1 MLRRMKDLKG
11 FAIAA
16 KDGDIG
22 AASDF
27 IFDDKNWTVRYIVVD
42 TNPWLP
48 GGKVLISPIIT
59 GQADWEGKRLPV
71 LLTREQV
78 KSSPDIR
85 LDEEL
90 SAQDEIKYYDHYGWP
105 YYWVGSDMWGP
116 MTVPQDLLDKEIDR
130 TMALTQEVNQ
140 SHLRSMKDVKGYT
153 IQATDGDIGHVD
165 DFIIDDEPWVIR
177 YVVVDTGNWWPGKK
191 VVVAPPWISRV
202 DWQHSNV
209 YVNLSRETV
218 KGAPEFD
225 PDKIDRGYETQLYQH
240 YGQENY
246 WWC

>member
-27 IFDDKNWTVRYIVVD
+27 IFDDKNWTVRYVVVD

-59 GQADWEGKRLPV
+59 GQADWENKKLPV
-71 LLTREQV
+71 LLTRKQV
-78 KSSPDIR
+78 KNSPNIR
-85 LDEEL
+85 MEEEL
-90 SAQDEIKYYDHYGWP
+90 SAQDEVKYYDHYGWP
-105 YYWVGSDMWGP
+105 YYWVGTEMWGP
-116 MTVPQDLLDKEIDR
+116 VTVPQDLLDKEVDR
-130 TMALTQEVNQ
+130 KIARTHQANQ
-140 SHLRSMKDVKGYT
+140 SRLRSMQEVRSYT
-153 IQATDGDIGHVD
+153 IQATDGEVGEVD

-177 YVVVDTGNWWPGKK
+177 YMVVDTGNWLPAKK
-191 VVVAPPWISRV
+191 VVVAPTWISHV
-202 DWQHSNV
+202 DWKNSKVH
-209 YVNLSRETV
+209 VNLSRETI
-218 KGAPEFD
+218 KAAPEFEAD
-225 PDKIDRGYETQLYQH
+225 QIGREYEQALYKH
-240 YGQENY
+240 YGQETY

>member
-1 MLRRMKDLKG
+1 MLRRMKDLNG
-11 FAIAA
+11 FAIGA

-27 IFDDKNWTVRYIVVD
+27 IFDDKNWTIRYIVVD

-48 GGKVLISPIIT
+48 GGKVLISPIIS
-59 GQADWEGKRLPV
+59 GQADWENKTLPV

-85 LDEEL
+85 MDEEL
-90 SAQDEIKYYDHYGWP
+90 SAQDEKKYYDHYGWP
-105 YYWVGSDMWGP
+105 YYWSGGGMWGP
-116 MTVPQDLLDKEIDR
+116 VTVPQDLLDKEIDR
-130 TMALTQEVNQ
+130 KIALTDEANK
-140 SHLRSMKDVKGYT
+140 SHLRSMKEVSSYS
-153 IQATDGDIGHVD
+153 IQATDGEIGHVE

-177 YVVVDTGNWWPGKK
+177 YMVVDTGSWWSGKK
-191 VVVAPPWISRV
+191 VVVAPTWISRV
-202 DWQHSNV
+202 DWKNSNV
-209 YVNLSRETV
+209 YVNLSRETI
-218 KGAPEFD
+218 KTAPEFE
-225 PDKIDRGYETQLYQH
+225 PDKLDREYEQALYKH

>member
-1 MLRRMKDLKG
+1 MLRRMKDLTG

-22 AASDF
+22 SASDF

-48 GGKVLISPIIT
+48 GGKVLVSPIVS
-59 GQADWEGKRLPV
+59 GQPDWDNKKLPV

-78 KSSPDIR
+78 KNSPDIR
-85 LDEEL
+85 LEEEL
-90 SAQDEIKYYDHYGWP
+90 SAQDEVKFYDHYGWP
-105 YYWVGSDMWGP
+105 YYWVGGEMWGSV
-116 MTVPQDLLDKEIDR
+116 TVPQDLLDKEIDR
-130 TMALTQEVNQ
+130 KIELTEQANQ
-140 SHLRSMKDVKGYT
+140 SRLRSMKDVMDYT
-153 IQATDGDIGHVD
+153 LQATDGDIGHVD

-177 YVVVDTGNWWPGKK
+177 YAVIDTGNWWPGKK
-191 VVVAPPWISRV
+191 VIVAPTWISSV
-202 DWQHSNV
+202 DWKNSKLH
-209 YVNLSRETV
+209 VNLSRATV
-218 KGAPEFD
+218 QSAPEFD
-225 PDKIDRGYETQLYQH
+225 SDHLSRAYETELYKH